1 MLQNRTRPCA
11 CGHPRKGPAVFFA
24 GAEAFSDRPFS
35 SNRAAM
41 RIDAGILA
49 RVRAAMDLE
58 GAPSGHRIVVAMS
71 GGVDSTVTAGL
82 LKAAGYDVAGVT
94 LRLHAD
100 AEAERRRKSCC
111 AGRDIL
117 DARMAAD
124 RLGIP
129 HHVFDLEERF
139 RRDVVEAFAESYL
152 RGETPVP
159 CVECNRTVK
168 FGDLLARARALG
180 ASALVTGHYVASR
193 RLPDGR
199 RGLFTPAD
207 MARDQSYFLYATT
220 QEQADFLRFPLAE
233 FTKDEVRA
241 LGRAL
246 GLEVADKPASQDICF
261 VPPEGYRALLRR
273 LRPGAGRPGDIV
285 HVDGRVLGRH
295 GGIGD
300 YTVGQRRG
308 LGVATGAPLYVI
320 EVDAARNRIV
330 VGPWEALARRNI
342 RLRDVNW
349 LGDAPVPRDAAQA
362 LPVRVKIRSTRPA
375 VPAGVWRDDEGT
387 LRVRLV
393 EPEHGVSPGQAC
405 VFYADAGPGARMLGG
420 GVIDATE

>member
-1 MLQNRTRPCA
+1 MRLLRMDP
-11 CGHPRKGPAVFFA
+11 FS
-24 GAEAFSDRPFS
+24 AFGFS
-35 SNRAAM
+35 SNPAIM
-41 RIDAGILA
+41 RIDAGILK
-49 RVRAAMDLE
+49 RVCAAMDLE
-58 GAPSGHRIVVAMS
+58 GEPSGHRVVVAMS

-100 AEAERRRKSCC
+100 EETERKRKSCC

-117 DARMAAD
+117 DARLAAD

-139 RRDVVEAFAESYL
+139 RRDVVEAFADSYM

-168 FGDLLARARALG
+168 FGDLLARARDLG
-180 ASALVTGHYVASR
+180 ASALVTGHYVAAW

-207 MARDQSYFLYATT
+207 MTRDQSYFLYATT
-220 QEQADFLRFPLAE
+220 REQVEFLRFPLAE
-233 FTKDEVRA
+233 FNKAEVRA

-273 LRPGAGRPGDIV
+273 LRPGAGRAGAIV
-285 HVDGRVLGRH
+285 HVDGRELGRH
-295 GGIGD
+295 EGIANF
-300 YTVGQRRG
+300 TIGQRRG
-308 LGVATGAPLYVI
+308 LGVAAGEPLYVVELDVAHDRVI
-320 EVDAARNRIV
+320 
-330 VGPWEALARRNI
+330 VGPREALARSGM
-342 RLRDVNW
+342 RLRSVNW
-349 LGDAPVPRDAAQA
+349 LGDGSPPSGEAGA
-362 LPVRVKIRSTRPA
+362 LSVHVKIRSTRPA
-375 VPAGVWRDDEGT
+375 VPARVWQEPGGT
-387 LRVRLV
+387 FRVRLE
-393 EPEHGVSPGQAC
+393 EPEYGVSPGQAC
-405 VFYADAGPGARMLGG
+405 VFYEAPGSGARILGG
-420 GVIDATE
+420 GVIDATK

>member
-1 MLQNRTRPCA
+1 MPLRQAHGPTQGRAGDPFSGRT
-11 CGHPRKGPAVFFA
+11 
-24 GAEAFSDRPFS
+24 FS

-41 RIDAGILA
+41 KIDAGILE
-49 RVRAAMDLE
+49 RVRAAMDLD
-58 GAPSGHRIVVAMS
+58 GAPSGHRVVVAMS

-94 LRLHAD
+94 LRLYAD
-100 AEAERRRKSCC
+100 AETERKRKSCC

-117 DARMAAD
+117 DARLAAD

-139 RRDVVEAFAESYL
+139 RHDVVEAFADAYM

-159 CVECNRTVK
+159 CVDCNRTVK
-168 FGDLLARARALG
+168 FGDLLTRARDLG

-220 QEQADFLRFPLAE
+220 QEQVNFLRFPLAE

-241 LGRAL
+241 LGRVL

-273 LRPGAGRPGDIV
+273 LRPGAGRPGVIV
-285 HVDGRVLGRH
+285 HVDGRELGRH
-295 GGIGD
+295 AGIVD

-308 LGVATGAPLYVI
+308 LGLAAGEPLYVV
-320 EVDAARNRIV
+320 ELDVVRNRVI
-330 VGPWEALARRNI
+330 VGPREALARRDI
-342 RLRDVNW
+342 RLRQVNW
-349 LGDAPVPRDAAQA
+349 LGDTPVPPGEEGG
-362 LPVRVKIRSTRPA
+362 LSVHVKIRSTRPA
-375 VPAGVWRDDEGT
+375 APARVWREEDGT
-387 LRVRLV
+387 VRVRL
-393 EPEHGVSPGQAC
+393 ETPEYGVSPGQAC
-405 VFYADAGPGARMLGG
+405 VFYAAPGAGSRILGG
-420 GVIDATE
+420 GVMDATK

>member
-1 MLQNRTRPCA
+1 MRL
-11 CGHPRKGPAVFFA
+11 PRMDPFS
-24 GAEAFSDRPFS
+24 AFGFS
-35 SNRAAM
+35 SNPAIM
-41 RIDAGILA
+41 RIDVDILK

-58 GAPSGHRIVVAMS
+58 GEPSGHRVVVAMS

-100 AEAERRRKSCC
+100 EETERKRKSCC

-117 DARMAAD
+117 DARLAAD
-124 RLGIP
+124 RLGIS

-139 RRDVVEAFAESYL
+139 RRDVVEAFADSYM

-168 FGDLLARARALG
+168 FGDLLARARDLG
-180 ASALVTGHYVASR
+180 ASALVTGHYVAAR

-207 MARDQSYFLYATT
+207 MTRDQSYFLYATT
-220 QEQADFLRFPLAE
+220 REQVEFLRFPLAE
-233 FTKDEVRA
+233 FNKAEVRA

-273 LRPGAGRPGDIV
+273 LRPGAGRAGAIV
-285 HVDGRVLGRH
+285 HVDGRELGRH
-295 GGIGD
+295 EGIANF
-300 YTVGQRRG
+300 TIGQRRG
-308 LGVATGAPLYVI
+308 LGVAAGEPLYVVELDVAHDRVI
-320 EVDAARNRIV
+320 
-330 VGPWEALARRNI
+330 VGPREALARSGM
-342 RLRDVNW
+342 RLRSVNW
-349 LGDAPVPRDAAQA
+349 LGDGSPPSGEAGA
-362 LPVRVKIRSTRPA
+362 LSVHVKIRSTRPA
-375 VPAGVWRDDEGT
+375 VPARVWQEPGGT
-387 LRVRLV
+387 FRVRLQ
-393 EPEHGVSPGQAC
+393 EPEYGVSPGQAC
-405 VFYADAGPGARMLGG
+405 VFYEAPGSGARILGG
-420 GVIDATE
+420 GVIDATK

>member
-1 MLQNRTRPCA
+1 
-11 CGHPRKGPAVFFA
+11 
-24 GAEAFSDRPFS
+24 
-35 SNRAAM
+35 M
-41 RIDAGILA
+41 RIDADILQ

-58 GAPSGHRIVVAMS
+58 GVPSRHRIVVAMS

-94 LRLHAD
+94 LRLYAD
-100 AEAERRRKSCC
+100 AEAERKRKSCC

-117 DARMAAD
+117 DARLAAD

-139 RRDVVEAFAESYL
+139 RREVVEAFADSYL

-168 FGDLLARARALG
+168 FGDLLARARDLG

-220 QEQADFLRFPLAE
+220 QEQINFLRFPLAE
-233 FTKDEVRA
+233 FTKTEVRA
-241 LGRAL
+241 LARAL

-261 VPPEGYRALLRR
+261 VPPEGYRTLLRR
-273 LRPGAGRPGDIV
+273 LRPGGRRPGAIM
-285 HVDGRVLGRH
+285 HVDGRELGRH
-295 GGIGD
+295 EGIAD
-300 YTVGQRRG
+300 FTIGQRRG
-308 LGVATGAPLYVI
+308 LGVAAGEPLYVVELDVAHDRVI
-320 EVDAARNRIV
+320 
-330 VGPWEALARRNI
+330 VGPREALARSDI
-342 RLRDVNW
+342 RLRQVNW
-349 LGDAPVPRDAAQA
+349 LGDAPLPYGSDDG
-362 LPVRVKIRSTRPA
+362 LPVCVKIRSTRPA
-375 VPAGVWRDDEGT
+375 VPAQVWRETDGVV
-387 LRVRLV
+387 RVRLAT
-393 EPEHGVSPGQAC
+393 PEHGVSPGQAC
-405 VFYADAGPGARMLGG
+405 VFYEAPGAGVRILGG
-420 GVIDATE
+420 GVIDATK